1 MRKAKLIFFVL
12 LFLNGCSSWSPFH
25 PFGPEKTDTFFCFRS
40 QGSKNIS
47 GEHTNEAT
55 VCEARSTILKF

>member
-1 MRKAKLIFFVL
+1 LREAKLIFLVL

-25 PFGPEKTDTFFCFRS
+25 PFGPEKTDTFFCFRPNKS
-40 QGSKNIS
+40 NSLN
-47 GEHTNEAT
+47 GEYTNEDT